1 MTTHDDHTYV
11 SDAQTLA
18 CADMLRTV
26 AKLAHAVEWYFG
38 PAQGRNLAI
47 FAAHVAADDL
57 ESAMTVRDH
66 IRSDL
71 LQART
76 EYFQAVF
83 WISCGLLL
91 ALASI
96 AVVSWL
102 AAMVM
107 NAGGFSR
114 FLSTVELLVSQLRST
129 CPG

>member
-1 MTTHDDHTYV
+1 MTVHNDHSYV

-26 AKLAHAVEWYFG
+26 AKLAQAVEWYFG

-91 ALASI
+91 ALAFL
-96 AVVSWL
+96 AVVGWL
-102 AAMVM
+102 AATFV
-107 NAGGFSR
+107 NAGGFSVVM
-114 FLSTVELLVSQLRST
+114 STIEELVSQFRHS

>member
-1 MTTHDDHTYV
+1 MTFHHDETYV

-26 AKLAHAVEWYFG
+26 AKLAQAVEWYLG

-76 EYFQAVF
+76 EYFQAAF
-83 WISCGLLL
+83 WISWGLLL
-91 ALASI
+91 ALVTV
-96 AVVSWL
+96 AVVGWL
-102 AAMVM
+102 VATFV
-107 NAGGFSR
+107 NAGGFTVVM
-114 FLSTVELLVSQLRST
+114 STIQDLASAFRQT

>member
-1 MTTHDDHTYV
+1 MTVHDDNTYV

-57 ESAMTVRDH
+57 ENAMTVRDH

-91 ALASI
+91 ALAFV
-96 AVVSWL
+96 AVVGWL
-102 AAMVM
+102 AVTFL
-107 NAGGFSR
+107 NAGGFTG
-114 FLSTVELLVSQLRST
+114 FMSTIQALASQFRQT